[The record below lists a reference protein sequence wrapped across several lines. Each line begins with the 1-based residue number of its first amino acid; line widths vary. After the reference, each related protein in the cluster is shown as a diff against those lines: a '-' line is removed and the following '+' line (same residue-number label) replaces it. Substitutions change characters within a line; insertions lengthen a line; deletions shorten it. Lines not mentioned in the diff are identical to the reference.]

1 MAMLRAGCAV
11 ALPLP
16 KPHRRRWQAST
27 RRVTAAGLAAVQGDL
42 VVASAIV
49 AGGTGQR
56 PFGLA
61 LVRGITRGTDGAV
74 GRLTCGI

>member
-1 MAMLRAGCAV
+1 LTLMF
-11 ALPLP
+11 
-16 KPHRRRWQAST
+16 RRS
-27 RRVTAAGLAAVQGDL
+27 V
-42 VVASAIV
+42 V